1 MDDVDAF
8 DSCLRNGRLKRAEP
22 DPEKIQREVA
32 TAISELARARA
43 CYADGNYEECVV
55 QSYFSSNRI
64 FRVLLNQAGYRDTNL
79 YSLAAGVDRLL
90 VQTGRIDESLLQIL
104 KLAKDQKDLVQEG
117 ARCGRKET
125 RLILSGAEEVMEVA
139 REMLQLGEIPELDDA
154 DEDVDAEA
162 Q

>member
-1 MDDVDAF
+1 VDAF
-8 DSCLRNGRLKRAEP
+8 ESCLRNGRLKRIEP
-22 DPEKIQREVA
+22 DPEKIGKEVQ
-32 TAISELARARA
+32 TAVSELSRARV

-55 QSYFSSNRI
+55 QSYFSSNRV
-64 FRVLLNQAGYRDTNL
+64 FRVLLNQAGFRDTNL

-90 VQTGRIDESLLQIL
+90 VQTGRVERPLLDIL

-125 RLILSGAEEVMEVA
+125 RLILGGAEEVMEVA
-139 REMLQLGEIPELDDA
+139 REMLELGEIPELDQA
-154 DEDVDAEA
+154 PEDLDAEV